1 MTVGGDKEGHSYL
14 LAPLSAAVILAG
26 TLIMLPEDM
35 IEENAQSGTLDG
47 ELNDAF
53 GEVANIIAGVFTQA
67 FVDKYP
73 KTLRFIKQT
82 VEELVPTKIDI
93 AGDSPAPRKL
103 LRCQLP
109 DGLGGNDLGLLEL
122 VVPTA
127 VLSSKWKQPIP
138 ADLTQRKNRKPL
150 P

>member
-1 MTVGGDKEGHSYL
+1 MPKVV
-14 LAPLSAAVILAG
+14 LS
-26 TLIMLPEDM
+26 M
-35 IEENAQSGTLDG
+35 G

-93 AGDSPAPRKL
+93 AGDSPAPRNYYVASC
-103 LRCQLP
+103 RMA
-109 DGLGGNDLGLLEL
+109 LGGNDLGLLEL

-127 VLSSKWKQPIP
+127 VFELEVETTDTSRSD
-138 ADLTQRKNRKPL
+138 AAENRKPL